1 VEEFLES
8 ENRVVQLS
16 AELAES
22 RRRLDEEIANH
33 QRTAQALQHSELL
46 VGKLN
51 EMLETHVAERTTELT
66 ATVAELESF
75 SYSISHD
82 LRAPLRAI
90 SGYAAMLREDHAS
103 MLGNDGNSLLIRIE
117 ASVGRMARLID
128 GLLAFSRLG
137 RMQPDAGEVDTLE
150 MVNSVVLELQ
160 SEPGGHS
167 ARFTIDALPSV
178 RGDATML
185 RQVWINLLSNA
196 IKFSSRNP
204 EPRIGISAA
213 QQASEVVF
221 SVCDNGVGFDRK
233 YASKLFEVFNRLHA
247 ADEFPGV
254 GVGLAIVRRIV
265 VRHGGRVWAD
275 SNDNGGATFFFSL
288 PIGQ

>member
-1 VEEFLES
+1 
-8 ENRVVQLS
+8 
-16 AELAES
+16 
-22 RRRLDEEIANH
+22 
-33 QRTAQALQHSELL
+33 
-46 VGKLN
+46 
-51 EMLETHVAERTTELT
+51 MLETHVAARTTELT

-103 MLGNDGNSLLIRIE
+103 KLGSDGSNLVLRIE
-117 ASVGRMARLID
+117 ANVGRMAGLID

-137 RMQPDAGEVDTLE
+137 RLRPDASSVDTLE
-150 MVNSVVLELQ
+150 MVNSVVLDLQ
-160 SEPGGHS
+160 GEAEARK
-167 ARFTIDALPSV
+167 ARFAVAALPAV

-185 RQVWINLLSNA
+185 RQVWVNLLSNA

-204 EPRIGISAA
+204 EPRIGIDAELRA
-213 QQASEVVF
+213 DEVVF
-221 SVCDNGVGFDRK
+221 AVRDNGVGFDQK
-233 YASKLFEVFNRLHA
+233 YANKLFEVFNRLHA

-265 VRHGGRVWAD
+265 VRHGGRVWAESKD
-275 SNDNGGATFFFSL
+275 GEGATFFFSL
-288 PIGQ
+288 PLGQ